1 MFKNNWIKVLG
12 IFVLFVFVALG
23 TIGGCHDNNGG
34 GDGDLDGEPPGDG
47 QSHTINVTNSCT
59 QTIWVGIF
67 ANSGSVTSITIGG
80 RNITTVGGFEL
91 DSGETAVVAAPL
103 TWTSA
108 RIWARTG
115 CTFNSSGTICP
126 TPTTNCCDTGGCTDN
141 SSPQQFVL
149 NCVFTGAN
157 PATLAEFTF
166 TSGQADNYDVS
177 LVDGGNVS
185 VEIVPNSDTYDCE
198 SDQSCIWP
206 NNLPDTNS
214 PNCSQDSD
222 CQSIFG
228 TNSTAAWKCD
238 TSLDGGLGLCVN
250 PFRCGSPG
258 CTDSG
263 GCAPVGIE
271 QSLLPSCQ
279 WDPNSDLAISEGS
292 CPTPLQI
299 INNQSQYVGCISP
312 QDACTLSQQP
322 SGIDCGSNHV
332 ALYGCTPPN
341 QGSCFS
347 TGADSSCCGCPTW
360 APQAACVSD
369 NITWHTEVE
378 TPYVQFFNAAC
389 GTAYSFPYDDQ
400 IKLFTCTAESG
411 SITEYTVTFCPPVSP
426 IPTPTPTPGPVPTCP
441 PGPPCDMCSSQNPF
455 CCPATG
461 GCASSVGGLSGC
473 IDTICTIE

>member
-34 GDGDLDGEPPGDG
+34 GDGDLDGEPPLNG
-47 QSHTINVTNSCT
+47 QSHTINVINSCS

-67 ANSGSVTSITIGG
+67 ANAGEVESITIGDQ
-80 RNITTVGGFEL
+80 NITTLGGFEL
-91 DSGETAVVAAPL
+91 DSGQTALVNAPL
-103 TWTSA
+103 NWTSA

-115 CTFNSSGTICP
+115 CTFDSSGVCP
-126 TPTTNCCDTGGCTDN
+126 TPTTNCCDTGGCTDD
-141 SSPQQFVL
+141 SSEFVL
-149 NCVFTGAN
+149 NCFNPGVN

-166 TSGQADNYDVS
+166 ADGIQDSYDVS

-185 VEIVPNSDTYDCE
+185 VEIVPNSDTYDCQ
-198 SDQSCIWP
+198 SDLSCIWP
-206 NNLPDTNS
+206 NNLPGTNS
-214 PNCSQDSD
+214 PNCLQDSD

-228 TNSTAAWKCD
+228 TNSSAAWKCD

-263 GCAPVGIE
+263 GCAALGIE
-271 QSLLPSCQ
+271 QTLLPSCQ
-279 WDPNSDLAISEGS
+279 WVSGSDLAISEES

-299 INNQSQYVGCISP
+299 INNQSQYVGCIGP
-312 QDACTLSQQP
+312 QDACALGF
-322 SGIDCGSNHV
+322 SGIDCGPNHV
-332 ALYGCTPPN
+332 ALYECTGSN
-341 QGSCFS
+341 SGSCFS
-347 TGADSSCCGCPTW
+347 SGADSSCCGCPTW

-369 NITWHTEVE
+369 NPTWHTDVE
-378 TPYVQFFNAAC
+378 IPYVQFFNAAC

-400 IKLFTCTAESG
+400 IKAFTCIAESG
-411 SITEYTVTFCPPVSP
+411 STTEYTVTFCPPVSP
-426 IPTPTPTPGPVPTCP
+426 IPTPTPTPAPVPTCP
-441 PGPPCDMCSSQNPF
+441 PGTCSGCSSMNPF

-473 IDTICTIE
+473 SDTICTIE